1 MNENQRL
8 LSVQNR
14 THLSVRQLAVF
25 VLSLLMV
32 GAMVLTNQR
41 DNAVIESL
49 VTPVPVMPVVSVD
62 QRISTSWFCPGVP
75 GNDGTIS
82 GSIIVSN
89 PSDADFNAT
98 VTRLGVGVSP
108 VVTAVTVAARSQ
120 AVVNVKEGIESPFI
134 STIVEILGGVGTA
147 EQFIN
152 HPAGNSVAQ
161 CANEPATDWY
171 FADGFTGADSLDH
184 IVLTNPYSDSTVVDV
199 SFVTTESTREPSRL
213 HGFVIPPRSVIALNM
228 ADEGARNEPVVAVE
242 VHASAGKLVVGRSQ
256 HYLGDGRLGYTMA
269 LGASGLSSE
278 WWFADGEKLDGSTEQ
293 LVILNPTRS
302 DATLS
307 VMFVN
312 GANPDTQSEPAS
324 VIAPA
329 GSVTLFDTGTLPNVP
344 NGRYGII
351 VSTVGEPGV
360 EAPGIV
366 VEQVIN
372 RRVGN
377 TVGTSVVLGA
387 PMGAMSTVWV
397 APSGVSSGIDDAML
411 ILNATPI
418 EGTVTVS
425 QIGPAGEVAIA
436 GLESVLLPASGLVS
450 IPVPAGISNGEIVV
464 RATVPV
470 VVQRMLLR
478 GHELTGRSAVLAL
491 PTIPSPEVGS

>member
-1 MNENQRL
+1 MNENQRV

-32 GAMVLTNQR
+32 GVMVLTNQR
-41 DNAVIESL
+41 DNAAVESL
-49 VTPVPVMPVVSVD
+49 VAPVPVMPVVSVD

-98 VTRLGVGVSP
+98 VTRLGIGVSP

-278 WWFADGEKLDGSTEQ
+278 WWFADGEKMDGSTEQ
-293 LVILNPTRS
+293 LVILNPTRN

>member
-418 EGTVTVS
+418 EGMVTVS

>member
-8 LSVQNR
+8 LSVQHR

-49 VTPVPVMPVVSVD
+49 VAPVPVMPVVSVD

-171 FADGFTGADSLDH
+171 FADGFTGADSLNH
-184 IVLTNPYSDSTVVDV
+184 IVLTNPYSDSTVVDI

-278 WWFADGEKLDGSTEQ
+278 WWFADGEKMDGSTEQ

-425 QIGPAGEVAIA
+425 QIGPAGEVPIA

>member
-8 LSVQNR
+8 LSVQHR

-49 VTPVPVMPVVSVD
+49 VAPVPVMPVVSVD

-184 IVLTNPYSDSTVVDV
+184 IVLTNPYSDSTVVDI

-278 WWFADGEKLDGSTEQ
+278 WWFADGEKMDGSTEQ

-360 EAPGIV
+360 EAPRIV

-425 QIGPAGEVAIA
+425 QIGPAGEVPIA
-436 GLESVLLPASGLVS
+436 GLESVLLPASSLVS

>member
-41 DNAVIESL
+41 DNVVIESL

-418 EGTVTVS
+418 EGMVTVS

>member
-329 GSVTLFDTGTLPNVP
+329 GSVTMFDTGTLPNVP

>member
-41 DNAVIESL
+41 DNAVVESL

-418 EGTVTVS
+418 EGMVTVS

>member
-41 DNAVIESL
+41 DNVVIESL

-329 GSVTLFDTGTLPNVP
+329 GSVTLFDTGTLPNLP

-418 EGTVTVS
+418 EGMVTVS

>member
-8 LSVQNR
+8 ASVQNR
-14 THLSVRQLAVF
+14 THLSVRQLVVF

>member
-8 LSVQNR
+8 LSVQHR

-41 DNAVIESL
+41 DNAAVESL
-49 VTPVPVMPVVSVD
+49 VAPVPVMPVVSVD

-98 VTRLGVGVSP
+98 VTRLGIGVSP

-171 FADGFTGADSLDH
+171 FADGFTGADSLNH
-184 IVLTNPYSDSTVVDV
+184 IVLTNPYSDSTVVDI

-278 WWFADGEKLDGSTEQ
+278 WWFADGEKMDGSTEQ

-360 EAPGIV
+360 EAPRIV

-425 QIGPAGEVAIA
+425 QIGPAGEVPIA
-436 GLESVLLPASGLVS
+436 GLESVLLQASGLVS

>member
-8 LSVQNR
+8 LSVQHR

-49 VTPVPVMPVVSVD
+49 VAPVPVMPVVSVD

-161 CANEPATDWY
+161 CANEPATEWY
-171 FADGFTGADSLDH
+171 FADGFTGADSLNH
-184 IVLTNPYSDSTVVDV
+184 IVLTNPYSDSTIVDI

-278 WWFADGEKLDGSTEQ
+278 WWFADGEKMDGSTEQ

-360 EAPGIV
+360 EAPRIV

-425 QIGPAGEVAIA
+425 QIGPAGEVPIA

>member
-75 GNDGTIS
+75 GNDGAIS

>member
-8 LSVQNR
+8 ASVQNR
-14 THLSVRQLAVF
+14 THLSIRQLAVF
-25 VLSLLMV
+25 VLALLMV

-41 DNAVIESL
+41 GEVVTESEI
-49 VTPVPVMPVVSVD
+49 VPVPVMPVVSLD

-82 GSIIVSN
+82 GSIVISN
-89 PSDADFNAT
+89 PSDTDFNAT

-120 AVVNVKEGIESPFI
+120 AAVNVKEGIEASFI

-161 CANEPATDWY
+161 CANEPAIDWY
-171 FADGFTGADSLDH
+171 FADGFTGADSLNH

-199 SFVTTESTREPSRL
+199 SFVTKESTREPSRL

-242 VHASAGKLVVGRSQ
+242 VHATSGKLVVGRSQ

-269 LGASGLSSE
+269 LGASGVSSE
-278 WWFADGEKLDGSTEQ
+278 WWFADGEKLEGSSEQ

-312 GANPDTQSEPAS
+312 GASPDAQIEPAS
-324 VIAPA
+324 ITAPA
-329 GSVTLFDTGTLPNVP
+329 GRVTLFDTGALPGVP

-351 VSTVGEPGV
+351 VSSIAEPGA
-360 EAPGIV
+360 EATGVV

-387 PMGAMSTVWV
+387 PMGATSTVWV
-397 APSGVSSGIDDAML
+397 APSGVSSGIDDSL
-411 ILNATPI
+411 VVLNATPI
-418 EGTVTVS
+418 DGTVTVS
-425 QIGPAGEVAIA
+425 QIGPAGEVPIA
-436 GLESVLLPASGLVS
+436 GLESIVLPASGLVS
-450 IPVPAGISNGEIVV
+450 IPVPVGVSSGEVV
-464 RATVPV
+464 IRATIPV

-478 GHELTGRSAVLAL
+478 GHDLIGRSAVLAI